1 MTATEP
7 NADDADKSTGADR
20 RQLNVTGFGGLDEPP
35 TLELAPTTKRAEIDV
50 DVTPGGVSL
59 LVDVYAPGG
68 VRTRTPAELFPEQ
81 ARQLRDA
88 LDAALAEVN
97 DE

>member
-1 MTATEP
+1 MAT
-7 NADDADKSTGADR
+7 NTNTDDPDKSTGADR